1 MEVFADVKGIVVELA
16 RSVATDKQRLLPLGE
31 SAKSFCTVRSHSH
44 RALPLRRKTWMQQ
57 IGRASSP
64 YPPRAGCHIEPVK
77 PLLIEPPLCQTLP
90 FDVLV
95 HRPLSNEGNFQNQ
108 MITSSKMYKREPL
121 PHASSDTN
129 GQCSKKVHWTAGLMY
144 RRSEGGVPI

>member
-1 MEVFADVKGIVVELA
+1 MEVFAEVKGIVVELA

-77 PLLIEPPLCQTLP
+77 PLLIEPPLCPTLP

-95 HRPLSNEGNFQNQ
+95 HRPLSNKVNALRISPQS
-108 MITSSKMYKREPL
+108 MVSHSS
-121 PHASSDTN
+121 
-129 GQCSKKVHWTAGLMY
+129 Q
-144 RRSEGGVPI
+144 I